1 VIKRRF
7 GGAATFAALATLSM
21 ALAGPQRATAQQSA
35 QSEPVKVDQA
45 SSDQARIDPA
55 KIDLGKAIFAERCSH
70 CHGPNMVNPGTIT
83 PDLRRFPDDHDRFVS
98 TVKNGKN
105 NRMPPW
111 GDVLKDDDIAEL
123 WAYVSSRRTP

>member
-1 VIKRRF
+1 MERRF
-7 GGAATFAALATLSM
+7 GGAAIVAALAILSLM
-21 ALAGPQRATAQQSA
+21 LAMPQRATAQQTVP
-35 QSEPVKVDQA
+35 SEPVKADQA
-45 SSDQARIDPA
+45 ASEQAKIDPA

-83 PDLRRFPDDHDRFVS
+83 PDLRRFPDDHDRFVN

-111 GDVLKDDDIAEL
+111 GDVLNDDDIAEL
-123 WAYVSSRRTP
+123 WAYISSRRTQ